1 MAISG
6 SIHRFGAVFGV
17 LAFAGLSQAAL
28 LNVGSSLYP
37 LAAEPYNGSSP
48 VATITSSFSSSLHS
62 GTITTTVYTNDTLN
76 PLGGLTFVYRVSVD
90 SSSNSA
96 LNRVTLNG
104 FGTSQTDASWFSLL
118 ATPTANQPIAADRDS
133 ADVVGFSFLPLLP
146 TYNRLNPGSFS
157 ADLVVQTNAMTFNS
171 SIASMIG
178 GNVSQA
184 AIYAPFNVIPTPGAS
199 ALTAAGLVLVA
210 RRRRIAR

>member
-1 MAISG
+1 MAITG
-6 SIHRFGAVFGV
+6 SIHRFGAVLGV
-17 LAFAGLSQAAL
+17 LAFAGISQAAL
-28 LNVGSSLYP
+28 LSVGSPLYP

-48 VATITSSFSSSLHS
+48 LATITSPFSSGLHS
-62 GTITTTVYTNDTLN
+62 GTITTTVYSNDTLN
-76 PLGGLTFVYRVSVD
+76 PLGGLTFVYRVSLSGGST
-90 SSSNSA
+90 SS

-146 TYNRLNPGSFS
+146 TYNRLNPGSTS
-157 ADLVVQTNAMTFNS
+157 ADLVVQTNALTFNN
-171 SIASMIG
+171 SIASFIG
-178 GNVSQA
+178 GDVSQA

-199 ALTAAGLVLVA
+199 ALAGAGLLLAA